1 MEPSYGSDD
10 LGRATSVAAEALLGK
25 VYLTEKKW
33 SDAVTLL
40 DNLIQTYSS
49 QYGLLDN
56 IADVFSVNNEMNKE
70 ILFAVRYSKSVIG
83 EGHGYNDYLRT
94 NLLFIVN

>member
-1 MEPSYGSDD
+1 M
-10 LGRATSVAAEALLGK
+10 GK

-33 SDAVTLL
+33 SDAVALL

-56 IADVFSVNNEMNKE
+56 IADVFNVNNEMNKE

-83 EGHGYNDYLRT
+83 EGHGIMTILRI
-94 NLLFIVN
+94 NQLFTVN